1 MKKIALIALP
11 IALLLMINACKKKTS
26 TEEPKYVTFEMPYV
40 DTGVIPAEINT
51 LMGLVPAG
59 TYFPFPA
66 QTFPTLTDELLAS
79 YGTTRDKIS
88 KLVLKSVNIKVTN
101 NPSQALDFID
111 SVKVFLDNVAETN
124 PTLCA
129 YKYNFPLGLRDMNL
143 DIVPDNDIKDYFEPT
158 EVKII
163 MGGTKRAGQ
172 TSVEA
177 NTILL
182 FNAKFEI
189 TARVN

>member
-11 IALLLMINACKKKTS
+11 IAFLFMINACKKKKTVV
-26 TEEPKYVTFEMPYV
+26 PKYVTIEIPYV

-51 LMGLVPAG
+51 LMALVPAG

-66 QTFPTLTDELLAS
+66 QTFPTFTDSLLAS
-79 YGTTRDKIS
+79 YGTSRDKIQ
-88 KLVLKSVNIKVTN
+88 KLVLESVNIKVTN
-101 NPSQALDFID
+101 NPNQAMDFVD
-111 SVKVFLDNVAETN
+111 SVKVFLNNVAETN
-124 PTLCA
+124 PNLCA
-129 YKYNFPLGLRDMNL
+129 YKYNFPLGIRDMNL
-143 DIVPDNDIKDYFEPT
+143 DIVPNNDIKDYFNAS

-182 FNAKFEI
+182 FNAKFVI
-189 TARVN
+189 TAQVN